1 MSSNGV
7 RVLVVEDDGVVRD
20 AIGIAFRGEGF
31 DVRTEPNGS
40 DIEEL
45 LESFQPD
52 LAILDVRLAV
62 GPDGYAMASRLRGSG
77 DVPVLMLTAAD
88 RVEDR
93 LRGFQ
98 AGADDYV
105 GKPFAMAELVA
116 RSQALL
122 RRSGCRAEAT
132 TTLGQLVVDNKTRTV
147 AYAGL
152 PIELTRTEF
161 DLLSVLLRH
170 EGQILSKQQLLVHIW
185 GFDAFDPNVVEVH
198 VSALR
203 RKLEAHGPRIIDT
216 VRSVGYI
223 IR

>member
-1 MSSNGV
+1 MSVNGV
-7 RVLVVEDDGVVRD
+7 RVLVVEDDSVVRD

-31 DVRTEPNGS
+31 DVLAESNGTA
-40 DIEEL
+40 IAEL
-45 LESFQPD
+45 LEKFQPD
-52 LAILDVRLAV
+52 LAILDVRLPV
-62 GPDGYAMASRLRGSG
+62 GPDGYAMASTVRDSG
-77 DVPVLMLTAAD
+77 GVPVLMLTAAD

-116 RSQALL
+116 RGQALL
-122 RRSGCRAEAT
+122 RRAGRNTEST
-132 TTLGQLVVDNKTRTV
+132 TTLGDLVVDNKTRSVTH
-147 AYAGL
+147 AGQA
-152 PIELTRTEF
+152 IDLTRTEF
-161 DLLSVLLRH
+161 DLLAVLLRH
-170 EGQILSKQQLLVHIW
+170 QGQILSKQQLLVHIW

-203 RKLEAHGPRIIDT
+203 RKLEAHGPRVIDT

-223 IR
+223 VR

>member
-45 LESFQPD
+45 LENFQPD
-52 LAILDVRLAV
+52 LAILDVRLSV

-147 AYAGL
+147 AYAGVS
-152 PIELTRTEF
+152 IELTRTEF

>member
-1 MSSNGV
+1 MSTDRV
-7 RVLVVEDDGVVRD
+7 RVLVIEDDGAVLD
-20 AIGIAFRGEGF
+20 AISIALRGEGF
-31 DVRTEPNGS
+31 DVRTEFDGS
-40 DIEEL
+40 AIDQL
-45 LESFQPD
+45 LRDFRPD
-52 LAILDVRLAV
+52 LAILDVRIPS
-62 GPDGYAMASRLRGSG
+62 GPDGYAMAATLRDTC

-93 LRGFQ
+93 LRGFR

-105 GKPFAMAELVA
+105 GKPFAMAELLA

-122 RRSGCRAEAT
+122 RRSGRQPGAT
-132 TTLGQLVVDNKTRTV
+132 TTLGDLTVDHKTRRVT
-147 AYAGL
+147 YAGIEL
-152 PIELTRTEF
+152 ELTRTEF

-170 EGQILSKQQLLVHIW
+170 QGQILSKQQLLVHIW

-203 RKLEAHGPRIIDT
+203 RKLEAHGPRVIDT